1 MPGCLAGEAAV
12 QTAVEVE
19 GGGADSVLGSIE
31 SPWPWGIWGLV
42 SVQWKF
48 HSGESRGGMRHH
60 LSLNDHS
67 ICSRR
72 QCWGKQTEVV
82 WPADLKAM
90 AVDMD
95 EREGQHEQEV
105 MMEML
110 RTEGRELEG
119 LTRWLGKTGHC
130 RIRTQAFS
138 VGLFRTLELV

>member
-1 MPGCLAGEAAV
+1 M
-12 QTAVEVE
+12 
-19 GGGADSVLGSIE
+19 
-31 SPWPWGIWGLV
+31 
-42 SVQWKF
+42 
-48 HSGESRGGMRHH
+48 HR

-67 ICSRR
+67 ICSRG

-105 MMEML
+105 MVEML

-119 LTRWLGKTGHC
+119 LPRWLGKTGRC